1 MSGSERVNTVLSGS
15 GRVDDIKSHP
25 KGRECGQ
32 HSSQW
37 SGMGIERHRWESRQ
51 AEMSGSE
58 RVNTTLSRSGGV
70 DEFSTRRRR
79 NSFSTTM
86 IVDVS
91 NYRWRSPAF
100 RAWIREHGVD
110 MNEVLRI
117 DVNEYTQTMKVY
129 EFVRSVEGLP
139 LTDYSTMRAAAKVRE
154 IKLMSPM
161 PS

>member
-1 MSGSERVNTVLSGS
+1 
-15 GRVDDIKSHP
+15 
-25 KGRECGQ
+25 
-32 HSSQW
+32 
-37 SGMGIERHRWESRQ
+37 
-51 AEMSGSE
+51 
-58 RVNTTLSRSGGV
+58 
-70 DEFSTRRRR
+70 
-79 NSFSTTM
+79 M